1 MAIPGIPTSLLT
13 MGPTSGLVTRGGTAA
28 ASAGGSGL
36 MGMLGG
42 PLGMAAMSFLP
53 GLVSSLFGDPA
64 EAQRRKIMQMI
75 SPQAIEAAKQRHLA
89 EIMNSQEFHMA
100 NRMNMIGGQAA
111 QNSMSSNLA
120 QRGLSGSGIGAIAP
134 GLAGMAITNQRGNLY
149 AQAGRD
155 AYQAGREEQY
165 GKAGLG
171 MQMMPQGPSMTRG
184 LFAGGMNAF
193 GPWMGRYMQNRN
205 GGGWA

>member
-1 MAIPGIPTSLLT
+1 MAVPLMDPLAGLTSLPNPAYGAT
-13 MGPTSGLVTRGGTAA
+13 KA
-28 ASAGGSGL
+28 ASGGGML
-36 MGMLGG
+36 GMLGG

-64 EAQRRKIMQMI
+64 EQQRRKIMQMI
-75 SPQAIEAAKQRHLA
+75 SPQAIEAAKQRHLT

-111 QNSMSSNLA
+111 QNHMSSNLA

-149 AQAGRD
+149 AQAGKD
-155 AYQAGREEQY
+155 AYQGGREEQY
-165 GKAGLG
+165 AAAGLG

-193 GPWMGRYMQNRN
+193 GPYMSRMIQNRN
-205 GGGWA
+205 SGGYA